1 MAEMKSKVYVY
12 KNSIEWETERKG
24 IISSENKPDIK
35 TATPPEFKGHPGIWT
50 PEDFFVAS
58 VNTCIMTTF
67 LHYAERNKLDFVSYK
82 SEAQGVLE
90 LVENRF
96 IFSEIKIMPL
106 IEVRQDSDINKAK
119 ELISLSENNCLIS
132 NSIKSKVTVMPEIIL
147 SL

>member
-1 MAEMKSKVYVY
+1 
-12 KNSIEWETERKG
+12 
-24 IISSENKPDIK
+24 
-35 TATPPEFKGHPGIWT
+35 
-50 PEDFFVAS
+50 
-58 VNTCIMTTF
+58 MTTF
-67 LHYAERNKLDFVSYK
+67 LHYADRNKLDFVSYK

-106 IEVRQDSDINKAK
+106 IAVRSDSDINAAK

-132 NSIKSKVTVMPEIIL
+132 NSIKSKVTVTPEIIL